1 MHQHVHAVLEVGHP
15 HVPHVLN
22 RQQIAFESAC
32 RIIPWG
38 AALAALKLEEEHD
51 DAVYV
56 LVGSTKQTGPVLAR
70 WVLQLERA
78 VIVEDEARLPREV
91 SDRIRQFSIEDERAR
106 WPRQRREIYLRRR
119 RSRRWQFRRRTCSS
133 WRGRS

>member
-91 SDRIRQFSIEDERAR
+91 SDRIRQFSIEDERAAMAQTAEGNLSAATAESAVAVPKANLFQLAR
-106 WPRQRREIYLRRR
+106 
-119 RSRRWQFRRRTCSS
+119 
-133 WRGRS
+133 

>member
-15 HVPHVLN
+15 HVPDVLN
-22 RQQIAFESAC
+22 GQQIAFESAC

-38 AALAALKLEEEHD
+38 ATFAALKLEEEHD

-78 VIVEDEARLPREV
+78 VVVEDEARLPREV
-91 SDRIRQFSIEDERAR
+91 SDRIRQFTIEDERAR
-106 WPRQRREIYLRRR
+106 WPRMQQEAAAKTR
-119 RSRRWQFRRRTCSS
+119 RSAR
-133 WRGRS
+133 